1 MQVHSIGLKSE
12 NLFGIIEKIKN
23 GLPISAFDNFRQ
35 KINLSERALS
45 DTIDISKRTLT
56 RRKQKGRLSSLES
69 ERLVRLARLFDKAT
83 EVFGNDEIVSA
94 QWFRTPA
101 RGLGGK
107 TPLVMAE
114 TELGAQEVNALLVR
128 IEHGVFP
135 G

>member
-1 MQVHSIGLKSE
+1 MHVHSIGIKSE
-12 NLFGIIEKIKN
+12 NLFGIIEKIKI
-23 GLPISAFDNFRQ
+23 GLPMSAFDNFRHQ
-35 KINLSERALS
+35 IDLSERALS
-45 DTIDISKRTLT
+45 DTMDISKRTLT
-56 RRKQKGRLSSLES
+56 RRKKDGRLSSLES

-83 EVFGNDEIVSA
+83 EVFGNDAGIAA
-94 QWFRTPA
+94 QWFKTPA

-107 TPLVMAE
+107 TPLTMAG